1 MFMHNTQPE
10 EIDLDLLA
18 ALLDGRLSGAE
29 RERALRLLSR
39 SQAALEIYAD
49 AVRVQADPTVRQ
61 VTPLAAAPRPRP
73 WKWSVAVPV
82 AAAAALAL
90 AVVPRMFTDDDLAL
104 MVASADVAAPLT
116 SRADFRAVLGEGW
129 DQRTWSVTRGGG
141 PAPHPDTVM
150 AFRFGVRALD
160 LRIAVELGDLTLADR
175 LTGEMLAWLE
185 SEDFMEQAAAG
196 YRRFREQLANGS
208 ATEGLIDE
216 ASRLEAGLDAG
227 LNPFWFGFGKWVGGG
242 ELAARARA
250 GAFFESPLTTRV
262 LNDALESG
270 RFAEEDLGTLRQIDG
285 LRQQSDSSRFETAR
299 GLFQALIRRHG
310 G

>member
-1 MFMHNTQPE
+1 MPNTQPE
-10 EIDLDLLA
+10 EVDLDLLA
-18 ALLDGRLSGAE
+18 ALLDGRLGGVE

-49 AVRVQADPTVRQ
+49 AVRVQADPAVRQ
-61 VTPLAAAPRPRP
+61 VTPLAAAPRHRP
-73 WKWSVAVPV
+73 WKWSVAVPL

-90 AVVPRMFTDDDLAL
+90 AVVPRMLTDDERVL
-104 MVASADVAAPLT
+104 MVASADVAAPFAG
-116 SRADFRAVLGEGW
+116 RADLGAVLGQDW
-129 DQRTWSVTRGGG
+129 DQRHWSVTRGGG
-141 PAPHPDTVM
+141 PAPHPDTTM
-150 AFRFGVRALD
+150 AFRFGVRTLD
-160 LRIAVELGDLTLADR
+160 LRIALEVGDLTLADR

-185 SEDFMEQAAAG
+185 SEDFMERAAAG
-196 YRRFREQLANGS
+196 YRRLREQLADSN
-208 ATEGLIDE
+208 ATPGLIDE
-216 ASRLEAGLDAG
+216 ASRLEAGLDGA

-242 ELAARARA
+242 ELAARARE
-250 GAFFESPLTTRV
+250 GAFFGSPLTTRV
-262 LNDALESG
+262 LDDALESG